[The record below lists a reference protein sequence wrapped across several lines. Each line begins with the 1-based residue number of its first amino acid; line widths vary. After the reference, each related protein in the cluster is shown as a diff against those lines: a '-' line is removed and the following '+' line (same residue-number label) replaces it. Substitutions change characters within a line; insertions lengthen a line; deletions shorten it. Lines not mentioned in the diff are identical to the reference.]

1 MPEEKPTDQQR
12 AAMQALCGEQ
22 AQAMWLEAQAE
33 TDPTNRANKQL
44 AAERLSSARRKDLIE
59 LAGADVVRIVIPSW
73 IAYMPI
79 TRRKQLILGRIWSFQ
94 AVQKDCRLSLS
105 GLANAAKL
113 DRKNVKHDLTELVRD
128 QYLTK
133 IVNGVRKPATY
144 SLDVPRCMEAA
155 IANGWEPVRHT
166 VKGGGKE
173 TAQQDGEQHK
183 Q

>member
-1 MPEEKPTDQQR
+1 MSITEQQR

-22 AQAMWLEAQAE
+22 AQALWLEAQAE
-33 TDPTNRANKQL
+33 ADPTNRANKQL
-44 AAERLSSARRKDLIE
+44 AAERLSVARRKDLKE
-59 LAGADVVRIVIPSW
+59 LAMADPTIVIPRW

-94 AVQKDCRLSLS
+94 AVQMDCRLSLS

-155 IANGWEPVRHT
+155 LANGWEPVRQ
-166 VKGGGKE
+166 
-173 TAQQDGEQHK
+173 AQPKEQHK